1 MRVVNCFTKDPD
13 FIGGAPESFVFIRT
27 LWALHVT
34 NIPVAEH
41 AVTIVRVPW
50 IIFIVFRLSPVGFN
64 STIMSKI
71 A

>member
-27 LWALHVT
+27 LWAVQVT

-41 AVTIVRVPW
+41 AVIIGWIPR
-50 IIFIVFRLSPVGFN
+50 IIFIVFCLCAVGFY

>member
-13 FIGGAPESFVFIRT
+13 FIGGAPESFVFIKT
-27 LWALHVT
+27 LWALQVT

-50 IIFIVFRLSPVGFN
+50 IIFIVFCLSPVGFH